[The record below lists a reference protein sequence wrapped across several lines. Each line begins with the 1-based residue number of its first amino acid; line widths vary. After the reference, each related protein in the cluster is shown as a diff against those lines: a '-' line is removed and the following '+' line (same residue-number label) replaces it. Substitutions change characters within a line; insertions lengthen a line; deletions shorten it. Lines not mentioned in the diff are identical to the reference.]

1 MKRETETLVIR
12 KRVFFTLASDS
23 TDYLQSILP
32 NEELTKE
39 LRRRHVDIFTFL
51 ERRWCCPIME
61 PSKTWAR
68 AGDNIA
74 ILNLKSY
81 DEWWKNIGKKTRNMI
96 RKAEK
101 VGIETDV
108 AMANDKL
115 AEGIWKIFNETP
127 IRQGRGFPH
136 YGVSLDTV
144 KRNLESF
151 QNSTYIGAYLQ
162 KELVGFIHLIH
173 GDRLTMIS
181 QILSLQKHWD
191 KAVNNALVARAIK
204 VCASEHFEWIMYGRM
219 GNHPSLDNFKQN
231 HGFTKYQLTRYF
243 MPLTRKGKLTIRL
256 GLHRDMKEAL
266 PQAIKYLLI
275 PVYNW
280 VSRAKV
286 RLRSRP
292 KQIT

>member
-1 MKRETETLVIR
+1 
-12 KRVFFTLASDS
+12 
-23 TDYLQSILP
+23 
-32 NEELTKE
+32 
-39 LRRRHVDIFTFL
+39 
-51 ERRWCCPIME
+51 ME
-61 PSKTWAR
+61 PSKTWTR
-68 AGDNIA
+68 AEDNIA

-101 VGIETDV
+101 AGIETDV

-127 IRQGRGFPH
+127 SRQGRGFPH
-136 YGVSLDTV
+136 YGVSLDVV

-151 QNSTYIGAYLQ
+151 QNSTYVGAYLQ

-191 KAVNNALVARAIK
+191 KAVNNALLARATE
-204 VCASEHFEWIMYGRM
+204 VCANEHFEWIMYGRI

-243 MPLTRKGKLTIRL
+243 MPLTRKGKLAIRL

-275 PVYNW
+275 PAYNW

-286 RLRSRP
+286 RLRSKP